1 MNHITRQPRS
11 ADPTTTSATRAT
23 PTAETPRRPDDDQPS
38 AADRPGIRL
47 TWRKLDR
54 LESAATLGMILASP
68 RSALVMLDR
77 LGSRIPPSS
86 ATAVRHPRAVTARR
100 RIS

>member
-1 MNHITRQPRS
+1 MNHITRQPPS
-11 ADPTTTSATRAT
+11 PHPITSSATRTT
-23 PTAETPRRPDDDQPS
+23 PEVDPPRRQGNDQPS
-38 AADRPGIRL
+38 RADRPGIHL

-77 LGSRIPPSS
+77 LGSRIPPSTD
-86 ATAVRHPRAVTARR
+86 TAVPPPKAVTSRR
-100 RIS
+100 RIN